1 MQLKFKL
8 KSQSLNPVGCGRQ
21 TWNEREREMY
31 GYGARCRS
39 VSMDDDA
46 DSAGVKSALVVLG
59 VTAGDEC
66 GGGAGDVSSAGAWA
80 EGAPPATRVC
90 VPAGPDALTLA
101 ARTRLDRYWVQSA
114 EGAALPHSAA
124 RELFSLLAAARARWY
139 EADCVFTGT
148 PRGLAAGSLGLDEL
162 AEHLTL
168 EDGRGRLVVAA
179 ALECVLAELPSDE
192 ILGCGA
198 EFLACFAPLAHAAAL
213 RVGRDG
219 RAALVAA
226 IACPRRQMTDLEIR
240 YVYQAAP
247 EARPA
252 LRVFR
257 GFAASWSA

>member
-1 MQLKFKL
+1 
-8 KSQSLNPVGCGRQ
+8 
-21 TWNEREREMY
+21 MY

-39 VSMDDDA
+39 VSMDDDTY
-46 DSAGVKSALVVLG
+46 SAGVKSALVVLG
-59 VTAGDEC
+59 VTAGGEC
-66 GGGAGDVSSAGAWA
+66 GGGAADVSPTGGASWA
-80 EGAPPATRVC
+80 EGAPSATRVC

-148 PRGLAAGSLGLDEL
+148 PRSLAGGSLGLDEL
-162 AEHLTL
+162 AEDLSL

-179 ALECVLAELPSDE
+179 ALECVLAELPSAA

-219 RAALVAA
+219 HAALVAA
-226 IACPRRQMTDLEIR
+226 IACPRRQMTDREVR
-240 YVYQAAP
+240 YVYRAAP

-257 GFAASWSA
+257 GM